1 MNTATASDLRQH
13 LILLEYP
20 PGAVPPSPADL
31 QAIMARFAQW
41 MDGLQKQGRVAAT
54 NGLELTGKM
63 LRGPIGE
70 TVITDGPFAEGKEV
84 VGGYVMLNPCTL
96 DEALAAAGACPGLDN
111 RMIVE
116 VRPVVPQEHCVTAA

>member
-1 MNTATASDLRQH
+1 MTTPSDLRQH
-13 LILLEYP
+13 LILLQYP
-20 PGAVPPSPADL
+20 SGAVQPSPEEL
-31 QAIMARFAQW
+31 KTVMARFAVW
-41 MDGLQKQGRVAAT
+41 MDGLQQQGRVVAT

-84 VGGYVMLNPCTL
+84 VGGYVMLSPSTL
-96 DEALAAAGACPGLDN
+96 AEGLAAAGACPGLDY

-116 VRPVVPQEHCVTAA
+116 VRPVVPPAHCVTAG

>member
-1 MNTATASDLRQH
+1 MPTAPSSALRQH

-20 PGAVPPSPADL
+20 AGAVPPDPEEL
-31 QAIMARFAQW
+31 KVIMRRFALW

-96 DEALAAAGACPGLDN
+96 DEAVAAAGACPGLDS

-116 VRPVVPQEHCVTAA
+116 VRPVVPSEHCVTAA

>member
-1 MNTATASDLRQH
+1 MKPSHDRRSH
-13 LILLEYP
+13 LILLEYAANATP
-20 PGAVPPSPADL
+20 PTSDEMKT
-31 QAIMARFAQW
+31 IMARFETW
-41 MDGLQKQGRVAAT
+41 MDELHRQGRVMGT

-84 VGGYVMLNPCTL
+84 VGGYVLLNPCTL
-96 DEALAAAGACPGLDN
+96 DEAVTAARACPGLDY

-116 VRPVVPQEHCVTAA
+116 VRPVQTQPGK

>member
-1 MNTATASDLRQH
+1 MTTPSDLRQH
-13 LILLEYP
+13 LILLQYP
-20 PGAVPPSPADL
+20 SDGTPPAPAEL
-31 QAIMARFAQW
+31 QAIMARFATW
-41 MDGLQKQGRVAAT
+41 MEGLQKQGRVTAT
-54 NGLELTGKM
+54 NGLEMTGKI

-96 DEALAAAGACPGLDN
+96 DEAVAAASACPGLDN

-116 VRPVVPQEHCVTAA
+116 VRPVVPPAHCATGG

>member
-1 MNTATASDLRQH
+1 MTTPSDLRQH
-13 LILLEYP
+13 LILLQYP
-20 PGAVPPSPADL
+20 SGAVQPSPEEL
-31 QAIMARFAQW
+31 KTVMARFAVW
-41 MDGLQKQGRVAAT
+41 MDGLQQQGRVVAT

-84 VGGYVMLNPCTL
+84 VGGYVMLSPSTL
-96 DEALAAAGACPGLDN
+96 AEALAAAGACPGLDY

-116 VRPVVPQEHCVTAA
+116 VRPVVPPAHCVTAGS

>member
-1 MNTATASDLRQH
+1 MTTPSDLRQH
-13 LILLEYP
+13 LILLQYP
-20 PGAVPPSPADL
+20 SGAVQPSPEEL
-31 QAIMARFAQW
+31 KTVMARFAVW
-41 MDGLQKQGRVAAT
+41 MDGLQQQGRVVAT

-84 VGGYVMLNPCTL
+84 VGGYVMLSPSTL
-96 DEALAAAGACPGLDN
+96 AEAVAAAGACPGLDY

-116 VRPVVPQEHCVTAA
+116 VRPVVPPVHCVTAG